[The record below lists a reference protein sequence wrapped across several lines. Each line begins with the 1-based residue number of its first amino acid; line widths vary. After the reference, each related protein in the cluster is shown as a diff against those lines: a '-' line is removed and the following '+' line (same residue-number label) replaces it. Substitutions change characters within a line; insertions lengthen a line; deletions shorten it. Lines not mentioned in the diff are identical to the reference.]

1 MKFNICITTLTLVF
15 LSIPGLLSAQD
26 IETKPSPVIITSGE
40 RIDSTHPGLIITRQ
54 IFLPM
59 VDSLKGGKDTT
70 SYLHADSMKI
80 DTVRSRFLP
89 GMGQIVDEIDTTDVL
104 HQKEFLWSDAKD
116 IGELVWMLPGFFY
129 RDLGEA
135 GKWAELNAFG
145 VDGRCISIL
154 LDGRPMNDPVS
165 GTYNLSDLPL
175 EFIDHTEILN
185 GSASFCAS
193 GEEGMAMNFVSR
205 SYNSFRPLTKLRFVQ
220 DPKGTLLTDGLFTQN
235 IARGLNLMI
244 GFTRQTSDGNYPQ
257 TDINNNTIP
266 ILDDWNVRTRLRYNF
281 SNRLNIALSDF
292 YTKARNGLNGGI
304 DILNSGNI
312 FDGASAVVVNNFQHD
327 DRSRRDETLLAIA
340 RLLPD
345 SSSTTQVSCYYS
357 TLEREY
363 WNPPDNQN
371 GHYQKIDDSTKASFW
386 GIRFQ
391 QHLSFT
397 PLHLTVVGNFERRQ
411 SDSTRTLP
419 FHIESE
425 KSLSAQAELRLI
437 NMFVP
442 SLTVRSTSL
451 DGDHTLSF
459 GVGVKSVPA
468 DWLTIFVDAS
478 KYDRFPTLQ
487 ERYWRD
493 SVFIRAEG
501 ITQEKH
507 TSFQGGFNIHAGSNF
522 QMNLTLFHQSVK
534 DAIVYQPAV
543 TKYGTPALGI
553 SNDHDIKSSGIN
565 GRIMFDWHHFEVL
578 GVMTLTRYLQDD
590 SVKTII
596 PDVLLSGEI
605 AYRGNILFE
614 HWDGKIGMRTRF
626 FNRQRGMQFDPQTL
640 SYIQYNIDLLGRAT
654 TFDLFI
660 MLKIGDAHISL
671 SWNNILNAGYMLGPI
686 YPMQGRN
693 VRLGVNWVFMD

>member
-1 MKFNICITTLTLVF
+1 
-15 LSIPGLLSAQD
+15 
-26 IETKPSPVIITSGE
+26 
-40 RIDSTHPGLIITRQ
+40 
-54 IFLPM
+54 
-59 VDSLKGGKDTT
+59 
-70 SYLHADSMKI
+70 
-80 DTVRSRFLP
+80 
-89 GMGQIVDEIDTTDVL
+89 MGQIVDEIDTTDVL
-104 HQKEFLWSDAKD
+104 HQKQFLWSDAKN
-116 IGELVWMLPGFFY
+116 IGEMVWMLPGFFY

-135 GKWAELNAFG
+135 GTWGELNTFG

-185 GSASFCAS
+185 GSTSFSAS

-235 IARGLNLMI
+235 VARGLNLMI
-244 GFTRQTSDGNYPQ
+244 GFQRTA
-257 TDINNNTIP
+257 TIGRYLNAD
-266 ILDDWNVRTRLRYNF
+266 LDAWNVRTRLRYNF
-281 SNRLNIALSDF
+281 SDRFNIALTDF
-292 YTKARNGLNGGI
+292 YTKASNGLNGGI
-304 DILNSGNI
+304 DPSKSSSL
-312 FDGASAVVVNNFQHD
+312 FDEASAKVFSQYGRD
-327 DRSRRDETLLAIA
+327 TRSRRDVTLSAIA
-340 RLLPD
+340 RMLPD
-345 SSSTTQVSCYYS
+345 SSSTAQASFYYS
-357 TLEREY
+357 TLAREY
-363 WNPPDNQN
+363 LNRSN
-371 GHYQKIDDSTKASFW
+371 YIDDSTKASFW

-397 PLHLTVVGNFERRQ
+397 PLHLTVGGNFERRQ

-419 FHIESE
+419 SHIESE
-425 KSLSAQAELRLI
+425 KSLSAQAEFRLI
-437 NMFVP
+437 NIFVP

-493 SVFIRAEG
+493 SVFIRADG

-522 QMNLTLFHQSVK
+522 QMNLTVFHQSVK

-553 SNDHDIKSSGIN
+553 SNVNKVTSSGIN
-565 GRIMFDWHHFEVL
+565 GRIIFNWHHFEVL
-578 GVMTLTRYLQDD
+578 GVMTLTRYLQVD
-590 SVKTII
+590 SV
-596 PDVLLSGEI
+596 
-605 AYRGNILFE
+605 
-614 HWDGKIGMRTRF
+614 
-626 FNRQRGMQFDPQTL
+626 
-640 SYIQYNIDLLGRAT
+640 
-654 TFDLFI
+654 
-660 MLKIGDAHISL
+660 
-671 SWNNILNAGYMLGPI
+671 
-686 YPMQGRN
+686 
-693 VRLGVNWVFMD
+693 